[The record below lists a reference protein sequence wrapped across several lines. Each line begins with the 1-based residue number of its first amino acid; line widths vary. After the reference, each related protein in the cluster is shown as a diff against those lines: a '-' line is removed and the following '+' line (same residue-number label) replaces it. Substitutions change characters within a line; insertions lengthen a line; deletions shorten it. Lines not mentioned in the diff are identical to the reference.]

1 MALPVIKAKTYNYGS
16 YANPRQVRFKQEFGA
31 SLGETFGKAV
41 EQVAGAKVK
50 KQKLDE
56 EFNKGVENYTVTANM
71 EAYKLMG
78 DKARLD
84 DSFRKEIA
92 TAIDDLAPARG
103 DTVEQKIE
111 KARGLEDLLTNLRGM
126 ASIEKSEIDYD
137 SPSIASGSKADAI
150 NGKIASEGYYEG
162 KYNSETKQMEIYI
175 PEVQPYQP
183 GMKFP
188 TVGKKRID
196 VPTFAERISNLD
208 VTYDPRADLAGL
220 DINSKTVSSLYDQR
234 KKEYNGFTSEDLQP
248 DGSKDIYFDK
258 ALIKNKFLEDGSEMG
273 MYIDAVIDKKGRTI
287 WEDTLNKGVFDK
299 NNPEHITQV
308 KDKLADDIANEYS
321 KYKIGS
327 IAAPKI
333 QTVNLSEGDI
343 RRSKALNTA
352 KNFEKQLKDN
362 LISYNNSV
370 GTDEPDILPLQ
381 GLFRSKSHNKLGVI
395 NEVVEGDADNPNNFT
410 FVFDKK
416 DSQGNFKT
424 RTVDFTDKNEFDNFI
439 SEIGFVD
446 SATYNQ
452 EVIDYIKSI
461 PALFGLSEKEK
472 GIKAIRDAEGEIT
485 PETLDI
491 KTNLVQDKLLQA
503 NRGFRQRQL
512 RD

>member
-16 YANPRQVRFKQEFGA
+16 YANPQQVRFKQEFGA
-31 SLGETFGKAV
+31 SLGETVGKAV
-41 EQVAGAKVK
+41 EQVADAKVK

-56 EFNKGVENYTVTANM
+56 EFNKGVEKYTVTANM
-71 EAYKLMG
+71 QAYKLMG

-111 KARGLEDLLTNLRGM
+111 KARGLEDLFTNLRGM

-137 SPSIASGSKADAI
+137 STSIASGSKADAI

-208 VTYDPRADLAGL
+208 VKYDPRADLAGL
-220 DINSKTVSSLYDQR
+220 DINSKTVASLYDQR
-234 KKEYNGFTSEDLQP
+234 KKEYSGFTSEDLQP

-273 MYIDAVIDKKGRTI
+273 MYIDSVVDKKGKTI
-287 WEDTLNKGVFDK
+287 WEDTLNKGIFDK

-308 KDKLADDIANEYS
+308 KDKLADDIANKYS
-321 KYKIGS
+321 KYRIGS
-327 IAAPKI
+327 IAAPKA
-333 QTVNLSEGDI
+333 QTNILTDGGDNSSLI
-343 RRSKALNTA
+343 AENFLN
-352 KNFEKQLKDN
+352 KYLDGIKL
-362 LISYNNSV
+362 YNNSLGKEEV
-370 GTDEPDILPLQ
+370 DIMPLRGVFRLKNHNRLGLITDVISPRELEESEDGDNIITFE
-381 GLFRSKSHNKLGVI
+381 FRKN
-395 NEVVEGDADNPNNFT
+395 
-410 FVFDKK
+410 DKIYQEK
-416 DSQGNFKT
+416 
-424 RTVDFTDKNEFDNFI
+424 VDLTDKNEFDNFI

-446 SATYNQ
+446 SATANQ
-452 EVIDYIKSI
+452 KVIDAIKAQPSI
-461 PALFGLSEKEK
+461 FALSEKEK
-472 GIKAIRDAEGEIT
+472 SIKAIQEAGGEIT

-491 KTNLVQDKLLQA
+491 KTDLVQDKLLQT
-503 NRGFRQRQL
+503 NKDFRQRQL

>member
-16 YANPRQVRFKQEFGA
+16 YANPQQVRFKQEFGA
-31 SLGETFGKAV
+31 SLGETVGKAV
-41 EQVAGAKVK
+41 EQVADAKVK

-56 EFNKGVENYTVTANM
+56 EFNKGVEKYTVTANM
-71 EAYKLMG
+71 QAYKLMG

-126 ASIEKSEIDYD
+126 SNIEKSEVDYD
-137 SPSIASGSKADAI
+137 SPAIASGSKADAI

-220 DINSKTVSSLYDQR
+220 DINSKTVASLYDQR
-234 KKEYNGFTSEDLQP
+234 KKEYSGFTSEDLQP

-273 MYIDAVIDKKGRTI
+273 MYIDSVVDKKGKTI
-287 WEDTLNKGVFDK
+287 WEDTLNKGIFDK

-308 KDKLADDIANEYS
+308 KDKLADDIANKYS
-321 KYKIGS
+321 KYRIGS
-327 IAAPKI
+327 IAAPKA
-333 QTVNLSEGDI
+333 QTNILTDGGDNSSLI
-343 RRSKALNTA
+343 AENFLN
-352 KNFEKQLKDN
+352 KYLDGIKL
-362 LISYNNSV
+362 YNNSLGKEEV
-370 GTDEPDILPLQ
+370 DIMPLRGVFRLKNHNRLGLITDVISPRELEESEDGDNIITFE
-381 GLFRSKSHNKLGVI
+381 FRKN
-395 NEVVEGDADNPNNFT
+395 
-410 FVFDKK
+410 DKIYQEK
-416 DSQGNFKT
+416 
-424 RTVDFTDKNEFDNFI
+424 VDLTDKNEFDNFI

-446 SATYNQ
+446 SATANQ
-452 EVIDYIKSI
+452 KVIDAIKAQPSI
-461 PALFGLSEKEK
+461 FALSEKEK
-472 GIKAIRDAEGEIT
+472 SIKAIQEAGGEIT

-491 KTNLVQDKLLQA
+491 KTDLVQDKLLQT
-503 NRGFRQRQL
+503 NKDFRQRQL